1 MLNGATFRAAAIAGT
16 AVFKMVV
23 SSDSMKNATATSHG
37 SNLLLEAGSE
47 GAAGKLHFRSY
58 FTGTS
63 STTSQYW
70 TDCRLNPMKINPM
83 PKAPI
88 IRCGRFSEKNSMN
101 GPVACAHAQRGEVP
115 MRGGSRP
122 QSPPEKKEKGGA
134 SDIQAQDALKLAS
147 ELNLD
152 IEIE

>member
-1 MLNGATFRAAAIAGT
+1 
-16 AVFKMVV
+16 
-23 SSDSMKNATATSHG
+23 
-37 SNLLLEAGSE
+37 
-47 GAAGKLHFRSY
+47 
-58 FTGTS
+58 
-63 STTSQYW
+63 
-70 TDCRLNPMKINPM
+70 
-83 PKAPI
+83 
-88 IRCGRFSEKNSMN
+88 
-101 GPVACAHAQRGEVP
+101 

>member
-1 MLNGATFRAAAIAGT
+1 VQEEDGKEPQQQLNNPAPQDTTETQPSRRI
-16 AVFKMVV
+16 KPP
-23 SSDSMKNATATSHG
+23 
-37 SNLLLEAGSE
+37 SE
-47 GAAGKLHFRSY
+47 
-58 FTGTS
+58 
-63 STTSQYW
+63 
-70 TDCRLNPMKINPM
+70 
-83 PKAPI
+83 
-88 IRCGRFSEKNSMN
+88 SMN